1 MFLLRLS
8 YIKVVISFMFRPCI
22 VYKIISYK
30 VVLSLVDWENLTKKV
45 DSARIILTKDI
56 WGQKGSCRTLK
67 KVSEMLGT
75 PTSQLSVISKE
86 GLKCS
91 FFYLKFQNRLHS
103 PQAQTYGFL
112 FELKIDSLT
121 STNSF
126 IKRFVKN
133 KNSAINHWSFCKL
146 LELNC
151 NLLNYM
157 GPRTGYYV
165 WSIK

>member
-1 MFLLRLS
+1 
-8 YIKVVISFMFRPCI
+8 
-22 VYKIISYK
+22 
-30 VVLSLVDWENLTKKV
+30 
-45 DSARIILTKDI
+45 
-56 WGQKGSCRTLK
+56 
-67 KVSEMLGT
+67 MLGT
-75 PTSQLSVISKE
+75 PTSQVSVISKE

-133 KNSAINHWSFCKL
+133 KNSAINH
-146 LELNC
+146 
-151 NLLNYM
+151 
-157 GPRTGYYV
+157 
-165 WSIK
+165 